1 MPGKPPTRTPKAV
14 EVEPGSATS
23 GPPRDT
29 DSEVAVV
36 ISGVNKHFGSVHAL
50 QGLNARIRYGRL
62 TGLVGP
68 DGAGKTTLMRILT
81 GLLAPNSGHAVVA
94 GFDVVDDNNAIHV
107 ATGYMPQR
115 FGLYED
121 LSVMENMRLYAQL
134 RGMDADRNADLFAE
148 LLDFTRLAPFTER
161 LAGKLSGGMKQKLGL
176 ACALMARPA
185 VLLLDEPG
193 VGVDPVSRQDLWRM
207 VQALTDEGMAVVWS
221 TAYLDEAER
230 CDSVL
235 LLNEG
240 QLAYD
245 GPPGELTARLTNR
258 SFRLE
263 QVGDQRRAVLA
274 EALDLESVSDGVIQ
288 GAGVRVVLR
297 AHAGTEQ
304 IAAFA
309 GRADAQLR
317 AVPARFEDAFIDL
330 LGGGPGGTSALA
342 EGLSPVEL
350 ASDVAVSCRDL
361 TKRFGDFTATDTVSF
376 EVRKGEIFGL
386 LGPNGAGKSTTFKML
401 CGLLKPTSGEAH
413 VVGLD
418 LRRATGAAKGQ
429 LGYMAQKFSL
439 YGLLSVR
446 QNLEFSAGVYGLEGA
461 ARQARIEEM
470 VDIFGLQPWLSAAPD
485 SLPLGYKQRLALAC
499 AVMHRPPVLF
509 LDEPTSGVDPIT
521 RREFW
526 THINGLARKGVTVM
540 VTTHFMDEAE
550 YCDRVAMLYR
560 ARLIAL
566 DTPDALKR
574 GAVSDT
580 RPDPTMEDAFIHLV
594 EAEDLADEARS
605 GAA

>member
-1 MPGKPPTRTPKAV
+1 MAADSSEPAV
-14 EVEPGSATS
+14 IIDGVDKYFGDRAALRGVSAQ
-23 GPPRDT
+23 
-29 DSEVAVV
+29 
-36 ISGVNKHFGSVHAL
+36 IH
-50 QGLNARIRYGRL
+50 YGRL
-62 TGLVGP
+62 TGLIGP

-81 GLLAPNSGHAVVA
+81 GLLVPNAGRVTLA
-94 GFDVVDDNNAIHV
+94 GFDVVDDNDAIHV
-107 ATGYMPQR
+107 ASGYMPQR

-121 LSVMENMRLYAQL
+121 LSVMENMRLYARL
-134 RGMDADRNADLFAE
+134 RGMDADRHAGLFTE
-148 LLDFTRLAPFTER
+148 LLDFTRLGPFTER

-185 VLLLDEPG
+185 VLLLDEPS

-207 VQALTDEGMAVVWS
+207 VNALTDEGMAVVWS

-240 QLAYD
+240 QLAFD
-245 GPPGELTARLTNR
+245 GPPTELTGRLGDR

-263 QVGDQRRAVLA
+263 DVGAQRRAVLA
-274 EALDLESVSDGVIQ
+274 EALDLESIGDGVIQ

-297 AHAGTEQ
+297 ANAGTQQ
-304 IAAFA
+304 IQTL
-309 GRADAQLR
+309 ADRVGALL
-317 AVPARFEDAFIDL
+317 VPVPPRFEDAFIDL
-330 LGGGPGGTSALA
+330 LGGGPGGTSSLA
-342 EGLSPVEL
+342 ERLPPVTL
-350 ASDVAVSCRDL
+350 ASDIAVSCRNL
-361 TKRFGDFTATDTVSF
+361 TKRFGNFTATDDVSF

-401 CGLLKPTSGEAH
+401 CGLLKPTEGDAH
-413 VVGLD
+413 VAGQD
-418 LRRATGAAKGQ
+418 LRRAAGAAKSQ

-446 QNLEFSAGVYGLEGA
+446 QNLEFFAGVYGLAGDT
-461 ARQARIEEM
+461 RRARIDEM
-470 VDIFGLQPWLSAAPD
+470 VDTFSLHPWLSAAPE
-485 SLPLGYKQRLALAC
+485 SLPLGYRQRLALAC
-499 AVMHRPPVLF
+499 ALMHHPPVLF

-574 GAVSDT
+574 GAASAA
-580 RPDPTMEDAFIHLV
+580 RPDPTMEDTFIHLV
-594 EAEDLADEARS
+594 ESADLADEA
-605 GAA
+605 A